1 MQDDLTKEKPAATD
15 EILQSP
21 PKPVEAPVETPTPQE
36 EPEKL
41 TKLYNVPKVFKSTL
55 AHIRGIEAKDGFL
68 MVYTEDGK
76 VHRKTAEEVREVA
89 RNCATMLEHMKRAEL
104 AGAVIPDHVK
114 RQTLE
119 LISSLSVSFRKAK
132 YQQETAL
139 KLDHVT
145 RAVGRISD
153 NLAWQ
158 KGGLPERGAYTTDH
172 LPEESNI
179 RYLCQR
185 FPTLTE
191 GEIAGIMRATD
202 VPHQTRL
209 QILAAMN
216 GKRMMEQ
223 NRMTA
228 QDVLKLA
235 RDNGEVKLPTGVGMM
250 PTKEL
255 TPKIVVP
262 VSGGPKSDT

>member
-1 MQDDLTKEKPAATD
+1 MQDDLTKEKPSASDGVSQA
-15 EILQSP
+15 P
-21 PKPVEAPVETPTPQE
+21 PVPEEAQPDVPPAPE
-36 EPEKL
+36 EPQKL
-41 TKLYNVPKVFKSTL
+41 TKLYKVPKVFKSKL

-68 MVYTEDGK
+68 VVYTSDGK

-104 AGAVIPDHVK
+104 NGSVIPDHVK
-114 RQTLE
+114 KQTLE
-119 LISSLSVSFRKAK
+119 LISSLSASFRQAK

-139 KLDHVT
+139 KMDHVT
-145 RAVGRISD
+145 RAVNRISD

-158 KGGLPERGAYTTDH
+158 KGDLPERGAYTTDH

-191 GEIAGIMRATD
+191 GEIAGIMRATYF
-202 VPHQTRL
+202 PHQTRM

-216 GKRMMEQ
+216 GKRKMEQ

-228 QDVLKLA
+228 QDVMKLA
-235 RDNGEVKLPTGVGMM
+235 REQGEVRLPTGVGMM

-255 TPKIVVP
+255 EQKIVVP
-262 VSGGPKSDT
+262 FSGTKKSGA